1 MIIIP
6 ENEDR
11 KFKYGI
17 LPNKLKYTIIYDKNS
32 DTSNVVMNVRT
43 GSLYEPVEFMGL
55 AHFLEHMLFMGS
67 NKYKEEEY
75 YYLI

>member
-17 LPNKLKYTIIYDKNS
+17 LPNKLKYTIIYDKDS
-32 DTSNVVMNVRT
+32 DTSNVP
-43 GSLYEPVEFMGL
+43 L
-55 AHFLEHMLFMGS
+55 LF
-67 NKYKEEEY
+67 
-75 YYLI
+75 I